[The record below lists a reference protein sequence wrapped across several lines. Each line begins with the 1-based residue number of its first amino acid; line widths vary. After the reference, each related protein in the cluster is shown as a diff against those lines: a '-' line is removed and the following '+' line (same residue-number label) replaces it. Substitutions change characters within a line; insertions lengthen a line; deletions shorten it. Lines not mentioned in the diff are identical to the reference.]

1 MDFVNCFRRYCRALV
16 LLSLS
21 GLFVLPAC
29 AANGTSAEAEPL
41 AAIPK
46 IFQHAVE
53 YQDRQLVLRD
63 KAKGTTYPL
72 REEKPAYLLA
82 QFTRAIKGNKQG
94 LVFDF
99 NSGHHTVNG
108 TLYFGLIDTKN
119 SRYPLPVYF
128 KKTAKIADGKAEV
141 NLKQLSGKYDA
152 TGWRQ
157 SGQGELGYR
166 VVNSRGQM
174 IFDGQVSFL
183 YQGGVFRESLSFIR
197 TPSIHNITATS
208 AVLAF
213 ETNFNSSATIRLN
226 GKIVAR
232 KGPARRFEIP
242 LNNLLPQSKYLY
254 RVEVFAADEK
264 NGQVYE
270 NIRRASFSTAP
281 LAGSRKSFTFAYASD
296 SRRGQGGGERDFYG
310 VNAYMLKKLA
320 ALALSENA
328 AFLQFSGDLIDGRRN
343 SIGEQKLEYRNWQQA
358 IAPFSAELPVYA
370 TMGNHEGLFY
380 TFEDGTSTGINIDR
394 FPFASVSAEAVFAD
408 SFVLPENGPLSEDGA
423 DYDPNPDAYGDFPPY
438 KETVYSYRYD
448 NVAMVV
454 LNSNYLFSRS
464 FKYWFASQGKTG
476 SLLGGGGL
484 HGYIMDQQMAW
495 LEQTL
500 GAYQDDDS
508 IDFIFVSQHTPVF
521 PNGGHKSDGMWYYG
535 SNSPRPYLG
544 GVGLARG
551 IIEQR
556 NKLLGL
562 MNRHSKVF
570 ALLTGDEHNYARTL
584 ITPDSN
590 IHPPGLAP
598 EEKLLTRPIW
608 QINNG
613 AAGAPYYAQE
623 KLPWSSDVVTFSMQ
637 HALVLFHV
645 SGKQIRLEVLD
656 PDTLSRV
663 D

>member
-1 MDFVNCFRRYCRALV
+1 MDFVNGFRQAFCLPVIFAL
-16 LLSLS
+16 S
-21 GLFVLPAC
+21 VLPAYAGTIT
-29 AANGTSAEAEPL
+29 AADNKSLT
-41 AAIPK
+41 AIPK
-46 IFQHAVE
+46 IFSHAIK
-53 YQDRQLVLRD
+53 YQERQLVLHD
-63 KAKGTTYPL
+63 EEKGLTYPL

-82 QFTRAIKGNKQG
+82 QFTRAISGNKQG
-94 LVFDF
+94 LTFDF
-99 NSGHHTVNG
+99 TAGDNTVNG

-128 KKTAKIADGKAEV
+128 KKTAEIIDGKAEV

-152 TGWRQ
+152 TGWRK

-166 VVNSRGQM
+166 VVNNRGQM

-183 YQGGVFRESLSFIR
+183 YQGGEFRESLGFIQ

-226 GKIVAR
+226 GKIVAQQ
-232 KGPARRFEIP
+232 GPARRFEIL

-254 RVEVFAADEK
+254 RVEIFAADEK
-264 NGQVYE
+264 NGQVYQ

-296 SRRGQGGGERDFYG
+296 SRRGQGGGERDFFG

-320 ALALSENA
+320 ALALSQDA
-328 AFLQFSGDLIDGRRN
+328 AFLQFSGDLIDGRSN
-343 SIGEQKLEYRNWQQA
+343 SIGEQKLQYRNWQQA
-358 IAPFSAELPVYA
+358 IAPFAAELPVYA

-380 TFEDGTSTGINIDR
+380 TFEDGSATGINIDR
-394 FPFASVSAEAVFAD
+394 FPFSTVSAEAVFAD
-408 SFVLPENGPLSEDGA
+408 TFVLPENGPLTEDGA
-423 DYDPNPDAYGDFPPY
+423 DYDPDVSTFGDFPPY
-438 KETVYSYRYD
+438 KETVYSFRYD

-464 FKYWFASQGKTG
+464 FKYWFAKQGKSG

-500 GAYQDDDS
+500 QAYQRDDT
-508 IDFIFVSQHTPVF
+508 IDFIFVTQHTPVF

-535 SNSPRPYLG
+535 SNTPRPHLG
-544 GVGLARG
+544 GVGVSRG

-562 MNRHSKVF
+562 MDRHPKVF

-584 ITPDSN
+584 ITPDSD
-590 IHPPGLAP
+590 IHPPGLEP
-598 EEKLLTRPIW
+598 KEKLLTRPLW